1 MGEDKKP
8 IAAQQ
13 FLAYLRLAV
22 PFTDKSGIMK
32 YFFPCVLN
40 HVQVS
45 VGEERKT
52 DIAPLALCFELGHC
66 PQGLF
71 GVLISHLV
79 SPAKS
84 HNVYFDLSEDKI
96 YQNQVVLLV
105 SSSKDRDEM
114 SLKRHLYHIEVT
126 MYISE
131 TSSGKECK
139 SLCLS
144 RSTMPT
150 TVCTIV
156 RSILQ
161 ECQ

>member
-1 MGEDKKP
+1 MS
-8 IAAQQ
+8 
-13 FLAYLRLAV
+13 L
-22 PFTDKSGIMK
+22 
-32 YFFPCVLN
+32 
-40 HVQVS
+40 
-45 VGEERKT
+45 
-52 DIAPLALCFELGHC
+52 
-66 PQGLF
+66 
-71 GVLISHLV
+71 
-79 SPAKS
+79 AKS
-84 HNVYFDLSEDKI
+84 HNVYLDLSEDKI
-96 YQNQVVLLV
+96 YQDQVVLLV

-114 SLKRHLYHIEVT
+114 SLKRHLSHIEVT

-161 ECQ
+161 DSQ